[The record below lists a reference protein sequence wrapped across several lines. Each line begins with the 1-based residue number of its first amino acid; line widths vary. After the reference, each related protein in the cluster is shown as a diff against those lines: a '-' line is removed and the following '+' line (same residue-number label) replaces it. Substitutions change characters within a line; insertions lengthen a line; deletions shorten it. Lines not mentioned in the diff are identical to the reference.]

1 MLASARSGMELL
13 PVVDEERRLVGVIRR
28 GDLLAHYSDKVLG
41 EQEEAVHLHGEGPQ
55 GHEVG
60 LGKGII
66 LERLVVGRRWA
77 GRSLAALDLRGKTGV
92 TVLEW
97 DRGDAVLP
105 VDPKAALR
113 EGDVLAA
120 VGTREQFLKVRLL
133 R

>member
-1 MLASARSGMELL
+1 M
-13 PVVDEERRLVGVIRR
+13 
-28 GDLLAHYSDKVLG
+28 
-41 EQEEAVHLHGEGPQ
+41 HLHGEGPQ
-55 GHEVG
+55 GHELG

-66 LERLVVGRRWA
+66 LERMMVGRRWA
-77 GRSLAALDLRGKTGV
+77 GRSLAALELRSKTGI

-105 VDPKAALR
+105 IDPDAALR

-120 VGTREQFLKVRLL
+120 VGTREQFLKARLL